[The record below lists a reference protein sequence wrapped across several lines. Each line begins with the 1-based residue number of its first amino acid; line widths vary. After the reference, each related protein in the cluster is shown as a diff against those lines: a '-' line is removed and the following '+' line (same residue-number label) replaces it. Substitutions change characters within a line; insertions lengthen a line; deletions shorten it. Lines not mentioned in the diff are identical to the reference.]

1 VEPTDYN
8 RRAWDEIHRR
18 RADAM
23 KGRLEIPEPVRER
36 LPELNGKHV
45 LHLQCATGESTSQ
58 LSELGALVT
67 GIDISAEALALARE
81 RAPTAVFIQ
90 ADVQQLPIQL
100 ERGRF
105 DLVYTGGGVLNW
117 LHDLDAWL
125 HGIVSTLRPG
135 GALLLY
141 DGHPVGTCLD
151 LTLRWREDYFDEEP
165 QPNVGWEHFDLSGE
179 PAQEQKVERFWRVG
193 QIVTAVAQS
202 GLLLRSFEEFPEF
215 DPWHH
220 RDRRVP
226 GDFILLADKPA

>member
-23 KGRLEIPEPVRER
+23 GRRLGIPEPVRER
-36 LPELNGKHV
+36 LPELKGKHV

-67 GIDISAEALALARE
+67 GIDISAEALAVARE
-81 RAPTAVFIQ
+81 RAPTAAFIQ

-125 HGIVSTLRPG
+125 HGIVSTLRPPG
-135 GALLLY
+135 TLLLY
-141 DGHPVGTCLD
+141 DGHPVGKCLD

-193 QIVTAVAQS
+193 QIVTAVARS

-226 GDFILLADKPA
+226 GDFILLAEKPA

>member
-23 KGRLEIPEPVRER
+23 GRRLGIPEPVRER
-36 LPELNGKHV
+36 LPELKGKHV

-67 GIDISAEALALARE
+67 GIDISAEALAVARE
-81 RAPTAVFIQ
+81 RAPTAAFIQ

-135 GALLLY
+135 GTLLLY
-141 DGHPVGTCLD
+141 DGHPIGKCLD

-193 QIVTAVAQS
+193 QIVTAVARS

-226 GDFILLADKPA
+226 GDFILLAEKPA